1 MALMV
6 GGLIVALVAAAKPAK
21 AASLGTIG
29 LIAFSSDRTTT
40 ANPDGDEEI
49 STVKP
54 DGTNVTQLT
63 DNTGGEDVF
72 DFAPSDF
79 DPAFSAHGTK
89 ITFVRFNL
97 SVVRTSTP

>member
-21 AASLGTIG
+21 AASPGTIG

-40 ANPDGDEEI
+40 ANPDSEVEI
-49 STVKP
+49 FTMRP
-54 DGTNVTQLT
+54 DG
-63 DNTGGEDVF
+63 
-72 DFAPSDF
+72 A
-79 DPAFSAHGTK
+79 K

-97 SVVRTSTP
+97 SSGTDVYTMKTHGTNQRV